1 MEISN
6 NVNLNSIDKAYNVFT
21 KDTNQIAKT
30 NDEKIKEEKLINND
44 INFNYNKINETE
56 KVNQDVN
63 SLLSSIKSSIE
74 SGANTDIFN
83 SSRINNISD
92 LLN

>member
-74 SGANTDIFN
+74 NGANTDIFN